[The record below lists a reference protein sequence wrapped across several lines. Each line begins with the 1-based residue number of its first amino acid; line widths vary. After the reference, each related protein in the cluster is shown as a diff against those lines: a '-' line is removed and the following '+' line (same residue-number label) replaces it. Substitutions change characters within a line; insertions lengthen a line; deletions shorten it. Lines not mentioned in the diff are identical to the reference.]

1 MRTIIFTALAFC
13 LGWMPLAGAADVDVD
28 KPLVLVARPE
38 LRDPLYGAA
47 VLVVRPVGGD
57 EHVGFIVNRPTTFTL
72 GKAIPV
78 YLGGPVEPETIFALV
93 QRNSTPGGH
102 SIEIAPGLY
111 AAHEGAVV
119 GDIIKSEPQHA
130 RVMAGLVAWRTGE
143 LREEIERGAWYVLEP
158 DAALVTREPEGLW
171 EELVRRS
178 QRIRDTI

>member
-1 MRTIIFTALAFC
+1 MRTVIFTFLAFC
-13 LGWMPLAGAADVDVD
+13 LGWMPLPSAADPD
-28 KPLVLVARPE
+28 KPLVLVATPE

-47 VLVVRPVGGD
+47 VLVVRPLGGD

-93 QRNSTPGGH
+93 QRKSSPGGH

-130 RVMAGLVAWRTGE
+130 RVMAGLVAWKMGE

-158 DAALVTREPEGLW
+158 DAALLTREPEGLW